1 MLLHWESQQD
11 FIFHWEHQSPT
22 YHRIILLPSIMIIFL
37 SEPWLNWFAV
47 IDCTLLYISK
57 CQHNDKISILMR
69 SKLCQF
75 LSHSRPSA
83 GAQPGSKKISAF
95 QSGTYSQRFDQLRK
109 YVSTHIFLSQSQ
121 RIMMDRKFCSYTS
134 WALPYQE
141 SLNSITVRLSTIIY
155 ISTTNPANQVFVQ
168 REIYHYQKFQ

>member
-1 MLLHWESQQD
+1 M
-11 FIFHWEHQSPT
+11 
-22 YHRIILLPSIMIIFL
+22 
-37 SEPWLNWFAV
+37 
-47 IDCTLLYISK
+47 LYISK

-121 RIMMDRKFCSYTS
+121 RIMMDRKFCSHTS
-134 WALPYQE
+134 CALPYQE
-141 SLNSITVRLSTIIY
+141 SLNSITVCLSTIIY

-168 REIYHYQKFQ
+168 REIYHYQKFQQKISSRDIWTELHIKNSTKAFHCGKGHFRH